1 MNEEL
6 SKGLGLS
13 RGAFVLLGVLFAIF
27 MVLPLLVIVPTS
39 WTAGQL
45 VEFPPEGF
53 SFQWY
58 EKALEDPRWTES
70 FVVSLQV
77 ALFGAILATI
87 LGVAVALGMRRLVRG
102 RGTRVAQS
110 LFIMPLALPYVSYAL
125 GLYQMFT
132 KLPAALNETLIPL
145 ILADAVITMPL
156 VYVII
161 AGALAGVDPQLGRAA
176 ATMGARWPTIL
187 WRIELPLVRMAIIG
201 AFIFSFA
208 AIFDEATLA
217 IFLSPV
223 TDVTLAQQLYRSAAE
238 SIQPTLSAVST
249 MITLLA
255 ILVLGIGSLFIRRRT
270 AGNPQGGEA

>member
-1 MNEEL
+1 MNMEL
-6 SKGLGLS
+6 RKGLGIS
-13 RGAFVLLGVLFAIF
+13 RGAFALFGGIFAVF

-39 WTAGQL
+39 WTAGAL

-53 SFQWY
+53 SLQWY

-77 ALFGAILATI
+77 ALFGSILATV
-87 LGVAVALGMRRLVRG
+87 LGTAIALGMRRLVRG
-102 RGTRVAQS
+102 RGTRLAQS
-110 LFIMPLALPYVSYAL
+110 LFILPLAIPYVSYAL

-132 KLPAALNETLIPL
+132 KLPAELNETLIPL

-156 VYVII
+156 VYVVI
-161 AGALAGVDPQLGRAA
+161 AGALANVDPRLGRAA
-176 ATMGARWPTIL
+176 STMGARWPTIL
-187 WRIELPLVRMAIIG
+187 WRVELPLVKMAIIG

-208 AIFDEATLA
+208 TIFDEATLA

-249 MITLLA
+249 MITMLA
-255 ILVLGIGSLFIRRRT
+255 IIVLGIGSLFTRRR

>member
-1 MNEEL
+1 MNVEL
-6 SKGLGLS
+6 RKGLGFT
-13 RGAFVLLGVLFAIF
+13 RGAFLFFGAVFAIF
-27 MVLPLLVIVPTS
+27 MVLPLIVIVPTS
-39 WTAGQL
+39 WTGGAL
-45 VEFPPEGF
+45 VEFPPDGF
-53 SFQWY
+53 SLQWY

-70 FVVSLQV
+70 FVTSLQV
-77 ALFGAILATI
+77 ALFGSIIATVLGTAI
-87 LGVAVALGMRRLVRG
+87 ALGMRRLARG

-110 LFIMPLALPYVSYAL
+110 LFILPLAIPYVSYAL

-132 KLPAALNETLIPL
+132 ELSGALNDTLIPL

-156 VYVII
+156 VYVVV
-161 AGALAGVDPQLGRAA
+161 AGALAGVDPRLSRAA
-176 ATMGARWPTIL
+176 STMGARWPTIL
-187 WRIELPLVRMAIIG
+187 WRVELPLVRMAIIG

-255 ILVLGIGSLFIRRRT
+255 ILVLGIGSLFTRRRT
-270 AGNPQGGEA
+270 GAPQGGEA